1 MVGMATFGKGFSEH
15 SQLRELIGLKPTW
28 TKKEAIKRGFPE
40 YQRLGNHRADD
51 QANKGA
57 ELHGYTSEQINKA
70 EEGALLVR
78 KVQKHPARTYVKYL
92 GIRAVKEDA

>member
-51 QANKGA
+51 QATK
-57 ELHGYTSEQINKA
+57 ELSCMVVPVSKLTKQGFYWS
-70 EEGALLVR
+70 
-78 KVQKHPARTYVKYL
+78 ARCRSILSGHT
-92 GIRAVKEDA
+92 